1 MRKKK
6 KNSKQTNINQL
17 IIHPE
22 LKKRKEK
29 YRENKV

>member
-22 LKKRKEK
+22 LKKKEK